1 MTISAKIGTKQER
14 MMTMGLTMKQDN
26 TLNELFDKFAL
37 DPKKSVEK
45 PVAKKP
51 KETKVEKKDDPKK

>member
-1 MTISAKIGTKQER
+1 MNKINYEAER
-14 MMTMGLTMKQDN
+14 MSVMGLTMKQDN

-37 DPKKSVEK
+37 DPKKPVEK

-51 KETKVEKKDDPKK
+51 KETKVTKKAAPEK

>member
-1 MTISAKIGTKQER
+1 
-14 MMTMGLTMKQDN
+14 MGLTMKQDN

-37 DPKKSVEK
+37 DPKKPVEK

-51 KETKVEKKDDPKK
+51 KETKVTKKAAPEK

>member
-1 MTISAKIGTKQER
+1 
-14 MMTMGLTMKQDN
+14 MMAMGLTMKQDN

-37 DPKKSVEK
+37 DPKKPVEK

-51 KETKVEKKDDPKK
+51 KEAKVTKKDASKK